1 LIIAISSSS
10 STQIWINAFGIL
22 ITVTSLSSLAL
33 MMHDESMASVAT
45 IDELASSFGNVVS
58 LFVSSS
64 HSPSLEGSV
73 LFLLEKDVRF

>member
-1 LIIAISSSS
+1 
-10 STQIWINAFGIL
+10 
-22 ITVTSLSSLAL
+22 